1 MARFNRKDQ
10 ISLEKLLEMESG
22 YVLDFSNR
30 TFETFISDSVNIEIY
45 DNKYS
50 KYGDS
55 KAKRLRCFWDIENN
69 YRVKK
74 LLNDLIDRKVEV
86 EEAKREWKSEWE
98 DEVSIDLELIEK
110 CRKIVDSIDDGDT
123 IDTLKELEE
132 CNVNDSSI
140 ELLMKSIRDN
150 IENQEPELAL
160 DRLHTYAVKY
170 IRNLCDKYGIS
181 YDRNKPLHS
190 CYGEYIKYLDKNKLI
205 ESGMTK
211 RILKYSISIFDSF
224 NSVRNNQ
231 SYAHDNEILN
241 YHECKLIFRSVS
253 SIIAF
258 IESLERIREND
269 KTEESLEFEF
279 PF

>member
-22 YVLDFSNR
+22 YVLNFSNR
-30 TFETFISDSVNIEIY
+30 KFEIFVSDSVNREIY
-45 DNKYS
+45 DKKYS
-50 KYGDS
+50 KYGES

-74 LLNDLIDRKVEV
+74 LLNDLIDRKVEI
-86 EEAKREWKSEWE
+86 EEAKNEWKSTWE
-98 DEVSIDLELIEK
+98 EEGAIDFELIEK

-132 CNVNDSSI
+132 CNINDSSI
-140 ELLMKSIRDN
+140 ELLMKSIKDN

-170 IRNLCDKYGIS
+170 IRNLCEKYGIS

-190 CYGEYIKYLDKNKLI
+190 CYGEYIKYLDKNNLI
-205 ESGMTK
+205 ESEMTK
-211 RILKYSISIFDSF
+211 KILKYSISIFDAF
-224 NSVRNNQ
+224 NFVRNNQ

-241 YHECKLIFRSVS
+241 YHESKLIFRSVS
-253 SIIAF
+253 SIIVF
-258 IESLERIREND
+258 IESLERIRAND
-269 KTEESLEFEF
+269 KIEKPVEFEF
-279 PF
+279 TF